1 LAGVKDSSGKDQGLL
16 ILLLGDGR
24 QLLSLTGVALLVS
37 GCFAIFLAM
46 RREFLPHDVA
56 FLGMNGEQLCRFA
69 GCRIVGFMFH
79 DRVAFGGT
87 LIAVAILYL
96 WLAAGPLRE
105 GERWA
110 WWAFAVSGCAGFISF
125 LAYLG
130 YGYLDTWH
138 GTATLALLPVFLM
151 GLLRT
156 SKDAR
161 VRPCRTSALGR
172 DASAILRT
180 GRCLLLATAAGVIAA
195 GATILAVGMTI
206 VFVPQDLQF
215 MGLDRDALQAISP
228 RLIPLI
234 AHDRAGFGGGLVAT
248 GILLVFCVWYA
259 PPGRAYREAILAAGL
274 AGFGC
279 AIGVHYAE
287 GYMDMSHLAPA
298 IIGALIFLTGAACEV
313 IDARRNP
320 DSISVRTLNGRNLS

>member
-1 LAGVKDSSGKDQGLL
+1 MV
-16 ILLLGDGR
+16 GDGVP
-24 QLLSLTGVALLVS
+24 LLMLTGVALLVS
-37 GCFAIFLAM
+37 GCFAIFLAA
-46 RREFLPHDVA
+46 RHEFLPHDVA
-56 FLGMNGEQLCRFA
+56 FLGINGAELCRFA
-69 GCRIVGFMFH
+69 DCRIVGFMFH

-110 WWAFAVSGCAGFISF
+110 WWAFAISGCAGFLSF

-138 GTATLALLPVFLM
+138 GTATLALLPVFFI
-151 GLLRT
+151 GLIRT
-156 SKDAR
+156 SKLTR
-161 VRPCRTSALGR
+161 VRSRRTSALGPH
-172 DASAILRT
+172 ASAILRA
-180 GRCLLLATAAGVIAA
+180 GRCLLLASAGGLVAAGT
-195 GATILAVGMTI
+195 TILTVGMTV

-215 MGLDRDALQAISP
+215 MGLDRDALGSISP

-248 GILLVFCVWYA
+248 GILVGFCVWYA
-259 PPGRAYREAILAAGL
+259 PVGRAYREAMFAAGL

-279 AIGVHYAE
+279 AIGVHYVE
-287 GYMDMSHLAPA
+287 GYTDMTHLAPA
-298 IIGALIFLTGAACEV
+298 IIGALIFLTGTACEF
-313 IDARRNP
+313 IDARRSLSP
-320 DSISVRTLNGRNLS
+320 QLRTN